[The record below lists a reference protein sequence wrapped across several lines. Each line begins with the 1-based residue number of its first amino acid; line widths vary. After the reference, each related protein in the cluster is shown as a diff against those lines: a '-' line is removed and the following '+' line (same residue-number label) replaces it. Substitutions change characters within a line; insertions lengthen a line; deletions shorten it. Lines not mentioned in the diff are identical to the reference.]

1 MDKMDVDKICQ
12 AKIDQQHTEC
22 EEIRL
27 AHEELLKKYDNLVEK
42 HNALVEAH
50 FVLAENT
57 IRELEK
63 RIAEKS

>member
-1 MDKMDVDKICQ
+1 MDKIDVDKICQ
-12 AKIDQQHTEC
+12 DKIDKQHSEC

-27 AHEELLKKYDNLVEK
+27 AHQELLKKYDNLVEK

-50 FVLAENT
+50 FALAENT
-57 IRELEK
+57 IRDLEK